1 MFNKKKEPVGYVK
14 HEPHS
19 NTITYETIH
28 KEFTAPKHSLE
39 IPAFMDDTIY
49 DFKFINDNQ
58 DIYSITKEIL
68 EGDYTSVNDL
78 HIKLTQDLIANS
90 PAYRDIFIKAFLTE
104 DYTTKE
110 DTYLC
115 AMVKGGAK
123 LEEPYY
129 WTHNNK
135 SLGLEKM
142 SADNLSA
149 MPLEE
154 WSKLGI
160 NETIVDFVPK
170 ELFEDKILIKVQ

>member
-1 MFNKKKEPVGYVK
+1 MFNKNKEPIGYVK

-19 NTITYETIH
+19 NTITYETLH
-28 KEFTAPKHSLE
+28 KEFTVPEPSLE
-39 IPAFMDDTIY
+39 IPVFMDDTIY

-78 HIKLTQDLIANS
+78 HVKLTQDLITNS
-90 PAYRDIFIKAFLTE
+90 PAYRDLFIKAFLTE
-104 DYTTKE
+104 DYKTKNT
-110 DTYLC
+110 TYLL

-123 LEEPYY
+123 LEEPFY

-142 SADNLSA
+142 SADSLTA
-149 MPLEE
+149 MPLND
-154 WSKLGI
+154 WHRLGI
-160 NETIVDFVPK
+160 NENIVDFVPV
-170 ELFEDKILIKVQ
+170 ELFEDYL

>member
-14 HEPHS
+14 YEPNS
-19 NTITYETIH
+19 DTYTYETFQ
-28 KEFTAPKHSLE
+28 KEFTVPKHPLE
-39 IPAFMDDTIY
+39 IPSFMDDTIY
-49 DFKFINDNQ
+49 DFKFTNDNQ

-68 EGDYTSVNDL
+68 EGDYSGVNDL
-78 HIKLTQDLIANS
+78 HIKLTQNLIANS
-90 PAYRDIFIKAFLTE
+90 PAYRDLFIKAFLTE

-129 WTHNNK
+129 WTCKNK
-135 SLGLEKM
+135 PLGLEPM
-142 SADNLSA
+142 LGDNLSA
-149 MPLEE
+149 MTLEE

-160 NETIVDFVPK
+160 NETIVDFVPV